1 MVYEDNKTPIDNK
14 VFKIQQKEVVKNQ
27 EDFYVY
33 TDDNVQEKVFKKP
46 TVFVDY
52 NDENQ
57 VYIDKNDENNGKG
70 FKIPDVYVDNDENV
84 SSKKSS
90 KMNQF
95 MGQKGTSS
103 IKKGSKIE
111 AKNEKIQQ
119 KVVKNLGDFYVYTDD
134 DQGTHKEP
142 VFVDHNDK
150 NCVEK
155 NEIQVYID
163 KNDENNGNGLKIPDV
178 YVDNDENDG
187 NGFKIPDVYV
197 DNDENV
203 FSKKSSKVNQ
213 FMGQKGSSSIKNGS
227 KLELKYDKNSKQPI
241 KIPKYQVYEDES
253 YETNNTEKQVDKTKE
268 NSINPS
274 NEGKSP
280 IKKIPNVSLFYVSFV
295 V

>member
-1 MVYEDNKTPIDNK
+1 MQVTYSNDNYKANFEVWIKYFYIDKDEESDLVLRDRKPISSFDAFEEVDNIKSCPSDFLVYEDNKTPIDNK
-14 VFKIQQKEVVKNQ
+14 VFKIQQKEVVKSQ

-33 TDDNVQEKVFKKP
+33 TDDNVQGKVFKEP

-84 SSKKSS
+84 
-90 KMNQF
+90 
-95 MGQKGTSS
+95 
-103 IKKGSKIE
+103 
-111 AKNEKIQQ
+111 
-119 KVVKNLGDFYVYTDD
+119 
-134 DQGTHKEP
+134 
-142 VFVDHNDK
+142 
-150 NCVEK
+150 
-155 NEIQVYID
+155 
-163 KNDENNGNGLKIPDV
+163 
-178 YVDNDENDG
+178 
-187 NGFKIPDVYV
+187 
-197 DNDENV
+197 

-213 FMGQKGSSSIKNGS
+213 FMGQKGSSIIKNGS

-280 IKKIPNVSLFYVSFV
+280 IKKIPNVSLLYVYFV

>member
-1 MVYEDNKTPIDNK
+1 
-14 VFKIQQKEVVKNQ
+14 
-27 EDFYVY
+27 
-33 TDDNVQEKVFKKP
+33 
-46 TVFVDY
+46 
-52 NDENQ
+52 
-57 VYIDKNDENNGKG
+57 
-70 FKIPDVYVDNDENV
+70 VYVDNDENV
-84 SSKKSS
+84 FSKKSS

-95 MGQKGTSS
+95 MDQKGISS

-111 AKNEKIQQ
+111 VKNEKIQQ

-134 DQGTHKEP
+134 DQGTYKEP
-142 VFVDHNDK
+142 VFADHNDK

-178 YVDNDENDG
+178 YVDNDENDDNRFKIPDVYVDNDENDG
-187 NGFKIPDVYV
+187 KGFKIPDVYV
-197 DNDENV
+197 DDDENV

-213 FMGQKGSSSIKNGS
+213 FMGQKGSSIIKNGS

-280 IKKIPNVSLFYVSFV
+280 IKKIPNVSLLYVYFV